1 MLPISEKS
9 TDGGD
14 GNSIGR
20 NDDSHGGDELVWWIG
35 CAAGAATAAGA
46 APLAPGAAT
55 AVAAPPP
62 PTPTFRMRSSMF
74 IFSVSLANKPG

>member
-20 NDDSHGGDELVWWIG
+20 NDGSHGGDESVWWTG
-35 CAAGAATAAGA
+35 CAAAAAAAGA
-46 APLAPGAAT
+46 APPAPGAAT
-55 AVAAPPP
+55 AAAAPPP
-62 PTPTFRMRSSMF
+62 PAPTFRMRSSMF
-74 IFSVSLANKPG
+74 LFLASLANKPG